1 MTTKHFF
8 IGGVL
13 LALFVFIG
21 GFLSLYLMLWSRSS
35 GIDLGDNYEYIADG
49 PYAVV
54 KTDRHYP
61 TKDVIVEGKVLQYDY
76 DNRTIILLTQDVAT
90 HKDSLYWVIDKASGD
105 TISFKDYPG
114 FQQYLKQAGIPL
126 SFNMR

>member
-13 LALFVFIG
+13 LALSVFIG
-21 GFLSLYLMLWSRSS
+21 GFLSLYLILWSRSA

-61 TKDVIVEGKVLQYDY
+61 AKDIIVEGKVLKYDY
-76 DNRTIILLTQDVAT
+76 DNQTIILLTQDVAT
-90 HKDSLYWVIDKASGD
+90 HKDSLYWVIDKASGNP
-105 TISFKDYPG
+105 ISFKDY
-114 FQQYLKQAGIPL
+114 FEFKQYLRQTGIPL
-126 SFNMR
+126 SLNIQ